1 MKPLFN
7 TLDRYI
13 IKQFLGTFFFSILL
27 ILSVAVVF
35 DINEKIQHFLKPDC
49 SLYEIIFHYYVN
61 FIPYYANLFSSLFVF
76 LAVIFFTTKLA
87 EKTEIV
93 AILSS
98 GVSFNRLL
106 RPYMFSAGVIALL
119 SFLLSSFVIPP
130 GNAVRTQFQDRYIK
144 HKLIKEASSIQLEVE
159 PDIYAYIHYYNSDRK
174 TGNSFVLDHFQNNTL
189 KSRLTAKTIE
199 YDTLNKWRLNDYT
212 ITLYGKV
219 VDTLHRG
226 TSLDTIIKL
235 QPRDFLI
242 SSLAAETY
250 TTPELH
256 RHIEDLKQRGASN
269 IKLLEIE
276 LHKRYASIPA
286 AFILTIIG
294 VSLSSRKRRGGMGLS
309 LALGISLSVSY
320 ILFMT
325 IGSTFS
331 ASGSLPPFLAA
342 QLPNAIYALIA
353 LFLYTKA
360 PR

>member
-1 MKPLFN
+1 MKPVFN

-27 ILSVAVVF
+27 ILSIAVVF
-35 DINEKIQHFLKPDC
+35 DINEKISHFLKPDC
-49 SLYEIIFHYYVN
+49 TLYEIIFHYYIN
-61 FIPYYANLFSSLFVF
+61 FVPYYANLFSSLFVF

-87 EKTEIV
+87 EKTEII

-106 RPYMFSAGVIALL
+106 RPYMFSAAVIAVF
-119 SFLLSSFVIPP
+119 SFLLSSFIIPP
-130 GNAVRTQFQDRYIK
+130 GNAIRTKFQDKYIK
-144 HKLIKEASSIQLEVE
+144 NKLVKEASSIQLEVE
-159 PDIYAYIHYYNSDRK
+159 PDIYAYIHYYNNDRK
-174 TGNSFVLDHFQNNTL
+174 RGNNLVLDHFQDNTL
-189 KSRLTAKTIE
+189 RSRLTAKEIE
-199 YDTLNKWRLNDYT
+199 YDTLYQWRLRDYT
-212 ITLYGKV
+212 ITHYGKV
-219 VDTLHRG
+219 RDTLERG
-226 TSLDTIIKL
+226 ETIDTMIHL

-242 SSLAAETY
+242 SSIGAETY

-256 RHIEDLKQRGASN
+256 SHIKELKQRGASN

-276 LHKRYASIPA
+276 LHKRYATIPA
-286 AFILTIIG
+286 AFILTLIG

-309 LALGISLSVSY
+309 LALGIALSVSY

-325 IGSTFS
+325 IASTFS
-331 ASGSLPPFLAA
+331 ASGSLPPVVAA

-353 LFLYTKA
+353 LYLYTKA